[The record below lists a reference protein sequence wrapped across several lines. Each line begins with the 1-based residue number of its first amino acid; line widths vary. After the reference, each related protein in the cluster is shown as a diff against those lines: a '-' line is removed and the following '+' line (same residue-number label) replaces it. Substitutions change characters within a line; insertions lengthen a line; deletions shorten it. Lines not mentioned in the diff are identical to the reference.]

1 MLVSIM
7 KTDGRAGYREVVPRQ
22 SITIVASGEQMT
34 GIPKSLTFIHQ
45 VQEKVPNLMVRN
57 GLT

>member
-7 KTDGRAGYREVVPRQ
+7 KTHGRAGYREVVPRQ
-22 SITIVASGEQMT
+22 SITTVASGEQMS

-45 VQEKVPNLMVRN
+45 VQEKVPNLMV
-57 GLT
+57 

>member
-22 SITIVASGEQMT
+22 SISIVASAEQMT
-34 GIPKSLTFIHQ
+34 GIPKYLTFIHQ
-45 VQEKVPNLMVRN
+45 VQEKVPNLMV
-57 GLT
+57 